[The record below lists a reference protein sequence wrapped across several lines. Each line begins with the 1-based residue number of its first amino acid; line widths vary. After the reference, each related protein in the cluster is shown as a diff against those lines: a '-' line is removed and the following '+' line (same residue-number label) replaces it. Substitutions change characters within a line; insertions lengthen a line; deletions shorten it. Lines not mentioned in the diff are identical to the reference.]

1 VPAGGGAPTV
11 IVHHGDSNQAAALVS
26 WPTGGG
32 MAGVRLSRKLEILTD
47 LFTNRLLDRMR
58 EKLGASYAPQVVS
71 SWPVDLDNGGS
82 ITALAQL
89 QPQDVPTFFATADE
103 IAADLIANP
112 PSADELGRVTE
123 PLRQQITRAATGTAF
138 FMYQLEG
145 ATVDPS
151 RFAAIRTILGDY
163 TMTTPAEMQALAAR
177 FLVRD
182 KSWRVAIVP
191 KGQAVASAPSGGLPA
206 SR

>member
-1 VPAGGGAPTV
+1 VSIELTTQMLATLFDFPFEDRHLLTWWSDVTTSVP
-11 IVHHGDSNQAAALVS
+11 
-26 WPTGGG
+26 
-32 MAGVRLSRKLEILTD
+32 
-47 LFTNRLLDRMR
+47 
-58 EKLGASYAPQVVS
+58 
-71 SWPVDLDNGGS
+71 
-82 ITALAQL
+82 
-89 QPQDVPTFFATADE
+89 
-103 IAADLIANP
+103 
-112 PSADELGRVTE
+112 
-123 PLRQQITRAATGTAF
+123 GTAF